1 MKIAIIAGEASGDL
15 HGSNL
20 MRAMRTLH
28 NDLHFVGI
36 GGDKMIAQGL
46 EPIRHITQ
54 TNFMGF
60 WEVAKNI
67 KTIQKMIQ
75 DTQQMLLKHRPDA
88 IILIDYPGFNLRMAK
103 FAYQHG
109 IKVLYYISPQLWAWK
124 KGRIKIIQKY
134 VHKMYVIFPFEKE
147 FYKREANI
155 EVEFVGHPLLDALCE
170 FEVNPNFRQEYQLS
184 QKPIVAILPGSRK
197 QEIKNMLPTL
207 LSIVSKFPE
216 YQFVIAAANTVDKN
230 YIQEFVSPTLNVPVI
245 QGQTYQVLAHAYIA
259 IVKSGT
265 STLETAL
272 FNVPEVVVYK
282 GSWLSYQIGKR
293 LINKKMIKYISI
305 VNLIMDKAVVPEL
318 IQKECN
324 TTNLIQALHKLTDSS
339 YRAKMQNDFLELRK
353 KLGQAGASQRCALSM
368 LQEITKK

>member
-1 MKIAIIAGEASGDL
+1 MKVAIIAGEASGDL

-20 MRAMRTLH
+20 MRAMHTFQ
-28 NDLHFVGI
+28 NDLEFIGI

-46 EPIRHITQ
+46 KPIRHITQ

-75 DTQQMLLKHRPDA
+75 DTKQMLLNHRPDA
-88 IILIDYPGFNLRMAK
+88 IILIDYPGFNLHIAK

-124 KGRIKIIQKY
+124 KGRVKIIQKY

-147 FYKREANI
+147 FYKKEANI

-170 FEVNPNFRQEYQLS
+170 FEVNSNFKTEYQLS

-207 LSIVSKFPE
+207 LSVVDEFPG
-216 YQFVIAAANTVDKN
+216 YQFVIAAAQTVDKN
-230 YIQEFVSPTLNVPVI
+230 YIEQFIPSSLNVPII
-245 QGQTYQVLAHAYIA
+245 QGQTYQVLAHAYMA

-293 LINKKMIKYISI
+293 LVNKKMIKYISI
-305 VNLIMDKAVVPEL
+305 VNLIMGRSVVPEL
-318 IQKECN
+318 IQNQCN
-324 TTNLIQALHKLTDSS
+324 TANLIQALQKLSDGA
-339 YRAKMQNDFLELRK
+339 YRTKMQNDFSSLRK
-353 KLGQAGASQRCALSM
+353 ILGDVGASYRCAKSM
-368 LQEITKK
+368 LDEIKN